1 MNLAGEIKQAYR
13 KGDVLFRLIYI
24 NVVLFIL
31 IRLGFVFYRLF
42 TSGVSLTELQI
53 FYTDNVMKYLEVPS
67 RLDELLA
74 RPWTVITYM
83 FAHFSFMHILFNML
97 VLYWFGRIFLQYL
110 TGRQLLTTYLIGGLA
125 GALLYLIF
133 LNGFPGL
140 RIPFGVT
147 MLGASAAIMAIVVA
161 ISAYAP
167 DYTLNLLFIGPVKL
181 KYIALFY
188 IVLDVLMIASDNS
201 GGNIAHL
208 GGAMYGLLFT
218 SQFKKGRDPGK
229 WLNRILDF
237 LFNLFRPR
245 PKLNVTYRKNAPHI
259 SDFDYNKSK
268 VAQQKEI
275 DRILDKIARA
285 GYESLTKQEKE
296 ILFSMSDKN
305 K

>member
-1 MNLAGEIKQAYR
+1 MNLADEIKQAYR
-13 KGDVLFRLIYI
+13 KGDILFRLIYI
-24 NVVLFIL
+24 NIAVFVL

-42 TSGVSLTELQI
+42 TPGVSLTGLQI
-53 FYTDNVMKYLEVPS
+53 FYTDNILKYIQVPS
-67 RLDELLA
+67 RLDELLSV
-74 RPWTVITYM
+74 PWTLITYM
-83 FAHFSFMHILFNML
+83 FAHFEFMHILFNML
-97 VLYWFGRIFLQYL
+97 VLYWFGRIFMQYL

-125 GALLYLIF
+125 GAILYLVF

-140 RIPFGVT
+140 RIPLGAT

-167 DYTLNLLFIGPVKL
+167 DYTLNLLFIGPVRL

-188 IVLDVLMIASDNS
+188 VILDVLMIASDNS

-208 GGAMYGLLFT
+208 GGAMYGFWFT
-218 SQFKKGRDPGK
+218 SQYKKGRDSGK
-229 WLNRILDF
+229 WLNKLLDF
-237 LFNLFRPR
+237 IFNLFRPR
-245 PKLNVTYRKNAPHI
+245 PKLNVTYRKNAAHI

-268 VAQQKEI
+268 ITQQKEI